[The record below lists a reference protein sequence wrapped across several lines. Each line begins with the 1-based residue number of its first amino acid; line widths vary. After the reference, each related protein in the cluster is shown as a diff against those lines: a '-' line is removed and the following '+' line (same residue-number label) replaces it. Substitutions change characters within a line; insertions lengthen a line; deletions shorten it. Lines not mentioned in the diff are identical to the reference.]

1 MRSGVTVGGGEES
14 VMVGAVGIGGGVVIG
29 RGSGITVGGGEE
41 SVMVGAVGV
50 GGGVVV
56 GGGPVGGVS
65 VHGMEDG
72 GSPAHT
78 CISLMN
84 NQLMSR
90 LVNSNVIITNR
101 TPVLCT
107 VKVFLDRVLVAEEN
121 VQL

>member
-29 RGSGITVGGGEE
+29 RGLGITVGGGEE
-41 SVMVGAVGV
+41 SAMVGAVGV
-50 GGGVVV
+50 GGGV
-56 GGGPVGGVS
+56 GSVGGVL
-65 VHGMEDG
+65 VHEMEDG

-84 NQLMSR
+84 NQLMSG